1 MCILTVY
8 CYSTHQVEREKDVLK
23 NAVTKAKKRTVN
35 CRQISAQQASEIQKL
50 NSILQE
56 AESERNRQAKEIS
69 SITSE
74 QQLLGGQL
82 TQRNQELRA
91 LYEKIKLLRA
101 RLTTG
106 ERYYDKIAKQTNEFY
121 DTIDTL
127 KTELEDAKGNV
138 TELDG
143 LKRTAMNIESDLTR
157 ERMKKTFL
165 SAELGRPINVHRWR
179 KLEGSDPARWTQVQ
193 RLQELQTRVISK
205 TQEVM
210 DKDILIQEKE
220 VLYVELKNVLGRQPG
235 PEVAEQLELYEYNLK
250 QKHKQMKQM
259 RGELKLYQEQV
270 KQHKRD
276 IEHIA
281 ENRDEMKTTYFKTMR
296 DRSNNAYERVM
307 TGNEGGHNDDDQ
319 KREEQK
325 SDVVQ

>member
-1 MCILTVY
+1 
-8 CYSTHQVEREKDVLK
+8 
-23 NAVTKAKKRTVN
+23 
-35 CRQISAQQASEIQKL
+35 
-50 NSILQE
+50 
-56 AESERNRQAKEIS
+56 
-69 SITSE
+69 
-74 QQLLGGQL
+74 
-82 TQRNQELRA
+82 
-91 LYEKIKLLRA
+91 
-101 RLTTG
+101 
-106 ERYYDKIAKQTNEFY
+106 
-121 DTIDTL
+121 
-127 KTELEDAKGNV
+127 
-138 TELDG
+138 
-143 LKRTAMNIESDLTR
+143 MNIESDLTR